1 MFEMKIYLIII
12 FLTKKAE
19 LIEQLEQL
27 KMQIKKEMIRTQTI
41 SHLYYKELLNYQYIS
56 IKCRSIV
63 VKSIE

>member
-1 MFEMKIYLIII
+1 MKIYLIII